1 MDDVATDPN
10 DLLKQVEAVSRSQ
23 RALVGEFERQ
33 RSRLGQVVRWYDH
46 QQTARRSE
54 LSRQSEQI
62 IRESKKRIHFRSS
75 VAISERLRLQHVLDK
90 DMTKLYSS
98 YNSDSILNGK
108 NPQEDKKRKVYG
120 CLLPQLKSPVKTN
133 LDNEK
138 LLTSHSK
145 SRQSTFKTHL
155 EYKRDSLRRPI
166 DSPREQRNQMNS
178 VINKCLYELE
188 ECNGDGYDHFLQ
200 TSEPTRNAQILAQQH
215 INHKTFKSKYLK
227 QQ

>member
-10 DLLKQVEAVSRSQ
+10 DLLRQVETVSRSQ

-33 RSRLGQVVRWYDH
+33 RSRLEQVVRAYNH
-46 QQTARRSE
+46 QQTARWSE
-54 LSRQSEQI
+54 LRRQSEQI
-62 IRESKKRIHFRSS
+62 IRESRKQIQFRSS

-98 YNSDSILNGK
+98 YNSDSIISLK

-120 CLLPQLKSPVKTN
+120 CLLPQLKSPTKTN

-138 LLTSHSK
+138 LLTPRST
-145 SRQSTFKTHL
+145 SRQSSFKAHL
-155 EYKRDSLRRPI
+155 EHKRGSLRRPI
-166 DSPREQRNQMNS
+166 DSPTEQRNQMNS

-200 TSEPTRNAQILAQQH
+200 TSEPMRNAQILAQQH
-215 INHKTFKSKYLK
+215 INH
-227 QQ
+227 